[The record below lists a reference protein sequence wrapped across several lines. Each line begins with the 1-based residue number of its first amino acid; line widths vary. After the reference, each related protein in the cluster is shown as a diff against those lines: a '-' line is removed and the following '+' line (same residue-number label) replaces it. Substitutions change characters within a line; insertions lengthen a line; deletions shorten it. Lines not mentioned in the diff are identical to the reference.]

1 MFEAEAVE
9 QSESEQTVSDP
20 LLRTGT
26 VTCFFWHAGRL
37 YAIYFRRYEILGI
50 YRLI

>member
-26 VTCFFWHAGRL
+26 VTCFLGMQEGYMRFISGDIKF
-37 YAIYFRRYEILGI
+37 YACIN
-50 YRLI
+50 